1 MQDFIVPFLTVG
13 LAEMGDKTQLAVF
26 CLASKTRK
34 HLTLFLGVLLAFII
48 TDGLAVALGNLLS
61 QLIPLDY
68 IRVISGTVFIIF
80 GIVTIIKAGE
90 EETSCDLRSPFL
102 SGFGLVF
109 VSELGDK
116 TQIATGL
123 FATQYRPIPVFL
135 GVIAAL
141 GTLSVIAI
149 YLGRYVMSRLD
160 YRKVSILA
168 GALFLLGGV
177 NAFLGIGG

>member
-48 TDGLAVALGNLLS
+48 TDGLAVAFGNFIANAIS
-61 QLIPLDY
+61 TDY
-68 IRVISGTVFIIF
+68 IKFISGAIFIIF
-80 GIVTIIKAGE
+80 GVVTLLKTGDGE
-90 EETSCDLRSPFL
+90 SKCDLKTPFL

-109 VSELGDK
+109 ISELGDK
-116 TQIATGL
+116 TQIAAGL
-123 FATQYRPIPVFL
+123 FATQYKPLPVFL

-141 GTLSVIAI
+141 GILSIIAI
-149 YLGRYVMSRLD
+149 YLGRYVMGRLD

-168 GALFLLGGV
+168 GALFVLVGV
-177 NAFLGIGG
+177 FSFIK

>member
-1 MQDFIVPFLTVG
+1 MQDFVVPFLTVG

-26 CLASKTRK
+26 CLASKTKR
-34 HLTLFLGVLLAFII
+34 HFLLFLGVLLAFII
-48 TDGLAVALGNLLS
+48 TDGVAIALGNLVS
-61 QLIPLDY
+61 QLVPLSY
-68 IRVISGTVFIIF
+68 IRIISGAVFVVF
-80 GIVTIIKAGE
+80 GIVTILKAGE
-90 EETSCDLRSPFL
+90 EETSCELRSPFL

-123 FATQYRPIPVFL
+123 FATQYRPLPVFI

-141 GTLSVIAI
+141 GILSLIAI
-149 YLGRYVMSRLD
+149 YLGRYVTSRLD

-168 GALFLLGGV
+168 GVLFV
-177 NAFLGIGG
+177 IVGIGGFI